1 MTMGTTAKR
10 PAGDLP
16 ARFDAFRLARERGSR
31 TGSVDV
37 ASLPRLADRIIETE
51 TPAPVAWSVAGTVD
65 AMGRPALS
73 LRLSGVVM
81 LECQRC
87 LGVLHWPIAHQTDL
101 VLARDDAEAA
111 RLDADADAE
120 VLLASAPLDPIT
132 LVEDELVLTL
142 PFAARHPDD
151 ECTAPE
157 SGSEA

>member
-10 PAGDLP
+10 PAGESP
-16 ARFDAFRLARERGSR
+16 VRFDAFRLAREGASR

-37 ASLPRLADRIIETE
+37 ASLPRLADRVIESG
-51 TPAPVAWSVAGTVD
+51 TPASVKWSVAGTVD

-73 LRLSGVVM
+73 LRLSGVVT

-87 LGVLHWPIAHQTDL
+87 LGALEWPIAHQAEL
-101 VLARDDAEAA
+101 VLARDDAEAE

-120 VLLASAPLDPIT
+120 VLLAAAPLDPTT

-142 PFAARHPDD
+142 PFSARHPDG